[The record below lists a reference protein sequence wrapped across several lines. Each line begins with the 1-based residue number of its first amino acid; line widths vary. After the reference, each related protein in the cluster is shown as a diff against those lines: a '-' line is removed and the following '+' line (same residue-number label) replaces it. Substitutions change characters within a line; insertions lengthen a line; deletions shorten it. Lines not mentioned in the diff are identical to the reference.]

1 MRVTVR
7 QMLVVAM
14 FVACATR
21 AHAQSPAIS
30 CPNSPEWPA
39 PMVETCVFTGQA
51 CAGPYTDTWS
61 RGCNCENNSLF
72 RRECLSYAQGGCST
86 HWADDNYCGRGCQ
99 YKYPLNHSDLCL
111 PVEVPPCPDCD
122 RVGQPVSVTTG
133 DMFFTHTDAIVG
145 ELAVARTFS
154 SGRVADS
161 SRYGAF
167 GPGWNATFE
176 SRLVVISPKTLAA
189 RLHDGAP
196 QYYFDDELDGT
207 YASEL
212 PYSTETTI
220 ETTPSGHR
228 RVFRAG
234 GDEVYDSAGR
244 IVSVTDAAGIATSYA
259 RDGQGRL
266 TSMTRRGRSIA
277 ITYSGASS
285 QPYQL
290 IGPAQAVLATYG
302 YDASNRLETVTYAD
316 GSGFHYFYDAG
327 GRIVRVQD
335 GAGKTVEEHAYD
347 GQGRAVTSQIA
358 EGVNGLTLAYGSNQT
373 VVTDSLGR
381 TTTYMFE
388 KVRGIPRLTKVT
400 GPCPSC
406 GAEAG
411 ESQEWTYDALGRI
424 TSIKNADGKLTTYT
438 YDSDGSP
445 LTETDPL
452 THTTTYTYDAE
463 GRVLTVTAPDTGV
476 TTTTYGPPGPLS
488 VTDPLT
494 RSTTFTYNAQG
505 KPDTITDARGK
516 TTTLTYDSAT
526 ADLLSIID
534 PLTHPTTYGYDAFG
548 RRTTVTDALN
558 HTTTTTYDARG
569 RVTRVTSPDGTYTRF
584 TYDASGQRT
593 EVIDPLGRTTRYVY
607 DKFGRLETVVDAAN
621 GLTNYGYDLMSNLV
635 ALTDARG
642 QTTRF
647 DYDSFN
653 RVSTVRY
660 PGGGSE
666 VFTYDSV
673 GRLKTKTDRK
683 SVMTTFSYDDAG
695 HLVGKSYSDGVTP
708 AVAFTY
714 DAVGRMLTAA
724 NGTDTL
730 TWVYNLAG
738 EMTSEQSNRNAST
751 VAYTYDDGGNRLS
764 VSLDGTLLLGYAYD
778 DASRLTGITRGS
790 SLFSFGYDAA
800 NRRTTLGYPN
810 GITTSYAYD
819 MNSRVTTLG
828 ASLGATVITSFG
840 YGYDAAD
847 NRTSKT
853 TPDLTE
859 SYGYDGLYRLTQVGR
874 TGSPT
879 DQSFYSYDPVGNRLT
894 TQIGQA
900 VTRSIHDAGN
910 RLLSTVGGGPLRI
923 RGHLDEPGTA
933 TVNGQQARMLPGNVF
948 DATINAA
955 PGANTVTVTATD
967 LGGNVTTKSWTANVP
982 AASGSYSYDPNGNLA
997 QRFDGTDTWT
1007 YEWNAENELKRVV
1020 KNGVEQAR
1028 FAYDPNG
1035 RRVTKVAAGVTTDWT
1050 YAGEDMLR
1058 ETRGATTLKYVH
1070 GPGIDEPLAIDD
1082 GSGLTYLH
1090 ADGLGSVVAMTNA
1103 AGAVSLVRRYD
1114 AWGNLESGAATDGY
1128 AFTGREWDSET
1139 GLYYYRAR
1147 YYDPTLGR
1155 FISEDP
1161 LGFIAGTNFHEYV
1174 GSNPVVYGDPF
1185 GLQTTTSNWG
1195 PNSPFCEAI
1204 RRAIQKAMSQLLRMR
1219 LERAWPRFTLS
1230 EEELQNHID
1239 SYDAMRRN
1247 LRKNLRKF
1255 RKANCGDPP
1264 PGAPEACRRPYPTPE
1279 FEPVYPFG
1287 PPKQSQRP
1295 EQAAAAAAFAQT
1307 LLIIAIMIA
1316 LAPVGL

>member
-1 MRVTVR
+1 
-7 QMLVVAM
+7 
-14 FVACATR
+14 
-21 AHAQSPAIS
+21 
-30 CPNSPEWPA
+30 
-39 PMVETCVFTGQA
+39 MVETCVLTGHA
-51 CAGPYTDTWS
+51 CTGSYTDTWS
-61 RGCNCENNSLF
+61 RGCDCEEHSFF
-72 RRECLSYAQGGCST
+72 RRECLSYAQGGCLT

-99 YKYPLNHSDLCL
+99 YKYTLNHNDLCL

-133 DMFFTHTDAIVG
+133 DMSLTHTDAMVG

-154 SGRVADS
+154 TGRIADS
-161 SRYGAF
+161 SRYGLF

-189 RLHDGAP
+189 RLQDGTP

-220 ETTPSGHR
+220 ETTSSGHR

-234 GDEVYDSAGR
+234 GEEVYDSAGR
-244 IVSVTDAAGIATSYA
+244 ILSVTDAAGIATTYT

-266 TSMTRRGRSIA
+266 TSITRRGRSIA
-277 ITYSGASS
+277 ITYSGTSS

-302 YDASNRLETVTYAD
+302 YDASNRLETVTYED

-358 EGVNGLTLAYGSNQT
+358 EGVDGLTLAYGSNQT

-381 TTTYMFE
+381 TTTYMFA
-388 KVRGIPRLTKVT
+388 KVRGIPRLTKVM

-406 GAEAG
+406 GAGAG

-424 TSIKNADGKLTTYT
+424 TSVKNADGKFTTYT
-438 YDSDGSP
+438 YDSDGNR

-476 TTTTYGPPGPLS
+476 TTTTYGPAGPLS

-494 RSTTFTYNAQG
+494 RSTSITYNAQG
-505 KPDTITDARGK
+505 KPDTITDPRGK
-516 TTTLTYDSAT
+516 TTTLTYDAAT
-526 ADLLSIID
+526 ADLLSVID
-534 PLTHPTTYGYDAFG
+534 PLTHPTTFGYDAFG
-548 RRTTVTDALN
+548 RRTTVTDALS

-584 TYDASGQRT
+584 TYDASGQRAA
-593 EVIDPLGRTTRYVY
+593 VIDPLGRTTRYVY

-621 GLTNYGYDLMSNLV
+621 GLTNYGYDLMSNLI

-683 SVMTTFSYDDAG
+683 GVITTFSYDDAG
-695 HLVGKSYSDGVTP
+695 RLVGKSYSDGVTP

-738 EMTSEQSNRNAST
+738 EMASEQSNRNAST
-751 VAYTYDDGGNRLS
+751 VAYIYDGGGNRLS
-764 VSLDGTLLLGYAYD
+764 ISLDGTVLLAYAYD

-790 SLFSFGYDAA
+790 SVFSFGYDDA

-810 GITTSYAYD
+810 GITTSYGYD
-819 MNSRVTTLG
+819 TNSRLTTLG
-828 ASLGATVITSFG
+828 ASLGATVVTSFG
-840 YGYDAAD
+840 YAYDAAGS
-847 NRTSKT
+847 RTTKT
-853 TPDLTE
+853 TPDMTE
-859 SYGYDGLYRLTQVGR
+859 SYGYDALYRLTQVGR
-874 TGSPT
+874 TGSTT
-879 DQSFYSYDPVGNRLT
+879 DESFYSYDPVGNRLT

-900 VTRSIHDAGN
+900 VTQSIHDAGN
-910 RLLSTVGGGPLRI
+910 RLLSTVGGGSLRV
-923 RGHLDEPGTA
+923 RGHLNEAGTA
-933 TVNGQQARMLPGNVF
+933 TVNGQPARMLPGNVF

-955 PGANTVTVTATD
+955 PGANSVTVTATD
-967 LGGNVTTKSWTANVP
+967 LGGNATTKSWTTNVP
-982 AASGSYSYDPNGNLA
+982 AASMGYGYDPNGNLI
-997 QRFDGTDTWT
+997 QKTEGSDTWT
-1007 YEWNAENELKRVV
+1007 YEWDAENQLKRVL
-1020 KNGVEQAR
+1020 KNTAEVAR
-1028 FAYDPNG
+1028 FAYDALG
-1035 RRVTKVAAGVTTDWT
+1035 RRVEKVAGGTTT
-1050 YAGEDMLR
+1050 YAYDQDDLIR
-1058 ETRGATTLKYVH
+1058 ETAGGVAIKYIH
-1070 GPGIDEPLAIDD
+1070 GDEIDEPLASENA
-1082 GSGLTYLH
+1082 SGALSSYH
-1090 ADGLGSVVAMTNA
+1090 ADALGSAVKIADPAGSVVHTN
-1103 AGAVSLVRRYD
+1103 RYD
-1114 AWGNLESGAATDGY
+1114 AWGGLESGGERSGF
-1128 AFTGREWDSET
+1128 AFTGREWDPET
-1139 GLYYYRAR
+1139 GLHYYRTR
-1147 YYDPTLGR
+1147 YYDPAAGR
-1155 FISEDP
+1155 FLSEDTAG
-1161 LGFIAGTNFHEYV
+1161 LMGGFNLYRYVQDQPTILTDPNGLAGRKQRVPGETNFACLVCTVFAEAGTQPTPCQQMVAGIIANRLADQRAK
-1174 GSNPVVYGDPF
+1174 GRPSSICSVVSAPGAFDAYGGAD
-1185 GLQTTTSNWG
+1185 
-1195 PNSPFCEAI
+1195 
-1204 RRAIQKAMSQLLRMR
+1204 
-1219 LERAWPRFTLS
+1219 
-1230 EEELQNHID
+1230 
-1239 SYDAMRRN
+1239 Y
-1247 LRKNLRKF
+1247 RKCIK
-1255 RKANCGDPP
+1255 CGDKKPP
-1264 PGAPEACRRPYPTPE
+1264 LIQNTFNIFSQPFEYPPNVYYFGNNTPAMANY
-1279 FEPVYPFG
+1279 FAG
-1287 PPKQSQRP
+1287 LGTGKRKIPPKTQIP
-1295 EQAAAAAAFAQT
+1295 FPPCPNFLFFAG
-1307 LLIIAIMIA
+1307 
-1316 LAPVGL
+1316 P